1 MSSAYKNY
9 LATTTF
15 KATSFGSV
23 SGLGTTGRTAAAIL
37 LGGPRAGAGSA
48 FRIYN
53 YLRQRDPKALA
64 LYKSKIAAI
73 AQANAYFIN
82 NFNRNHVFGL

>member
-15 KATSFGSV
+15 KATSFGNV
-23 SGLGTTGRTAAAIL
+23 SGLGTTARTAGAIL

-53 YLRQRDPKALA
+53 YLTQRDPKALA
-64 LYKSKIAAI
+64 SYKSKISAI
-73 AQANAYFIN
+73 AKANAYFIN

>member
-1 MSSAYKNY
+1 MSSAYQNY
-9 LATTTF
+9 LANTAF
-15 KATSFGSV
+15 KTTSFGNV
-23 SGLGTTGRTAAAIL
+23 SGLGTSARTAGAIL

-53 YLRQRDPKALA
+53 YLRQNDPKTLA

-82 NFNRNHVFGL
+82 TFNRDHYFIY

>member
-53 YLRQRDPKALA
+53 YLTQREPKALA
-64 LYKSKIAAI
+64 LYRTKIAAI

-82 NFNRNHVFGL
+82 NFNRNHVFGF